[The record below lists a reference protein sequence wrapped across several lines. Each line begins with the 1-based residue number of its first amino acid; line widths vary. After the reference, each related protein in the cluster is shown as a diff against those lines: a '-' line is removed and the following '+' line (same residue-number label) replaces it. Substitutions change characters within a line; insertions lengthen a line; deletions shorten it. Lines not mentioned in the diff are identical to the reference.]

1 MTGHRITVCES
12 GIEINALK
20 IVGQQVADFFRQVS
34 ENQREETFIRAVEI
48 GTFCLERSRNAQDV
62 EYVKR
67 QVESLMTAVD
77 RKVAAIPDE
86 VQKALLAKIGTNDGQ
101 ILAPIQGIVN
111 QAVKSTAERLAE
123 TKSLFQEI
131 DPSKDTTTAGKVIQ
145 SLRELLNPKRTDSL
159 QAAID
164 NAVRNVTAADG
175 SLAST
180 VKQVVQ
186 QAMGPLKDEID
197 SLAKEI
203 RQQEAIDDALNQTT
217 VKGAS
222 YEEDLLLGLQAWAQT
237 AGAEVHHVGT
247 DNKPGDILI
256 RIKAHS
262 LLSTETTLII
272 ARRILCRQV
281 LSRLVPRP
289 YSQELK
295 SLYVDGG
302 LRRRDGWARQT
313 LP

>member
-1 MTGHRITVCES
+1 
-12 GIEINALK
+12 
-20 IVGQQVADFFRQVS
+20 
-34 ENQREETFIRAVEI
+34 
-48 GTFCLERSRNAQDV
+48 
-62 EYVKR
+62 
-67 QVESLMTAVD
+67 
-77 RKVAAIPDE
+77 
-86 VQKALLAKIGTNDGQ
+86 
-101 ILAPIQGIVN
+101 
-111 QAVKSTAERLAE
+111 
-123 TKSLFQEI
+123 
-131 DPSKDTTTAGKVIQ
+131 
-145 SLRELLNPKRTDSL
+145 
-159 QAAID
+159 
-164 NAVRNVTAADG
+164 
-175 SLAST
+175 
-180 VKQVVQ
+180 
-186 QAMGPLKDEID
+186 MGPLKDEID

>member
-175 SLAST
+175 SLAS
-180 VKQVVQ
+180 VSFR
-186 QAMGPLKDEID
+186 QAC
-197 SLAKEI
+197 
-203 RQQEAIDDALNQTT
+203 
-217 VKGAS
+217 V
-222 YEEDLLLGLQAWAQT
+222 T
-237 AGAEVHHVGT
+237 A
-247 DNKPGDILI
+247 PG
-256 RIKAHS
+256 RS
-262 LLSTETTLII
+262 
-272 ARRILCRQV
+272 
-281 LSRLVPRP
+281 
-289 YSQELK
+289 
-295 SLYVDGG
+295 
-302 LRRRDGWARQT
+302 
-313 LP
+313 